1 MEDKYPNVSILTPT
15 YERKHFIKLCIF
27 NLVNQIYPLEKLEWF
42 LLDDSKEPYTKEKLD
57 YIKDS
62 IKPIKFKYLYETNK
76 QTIGA
81 KRNKLVKLSTYKT
94 VIMMDDDDI
103 YQPTYVQKSIYT
115 LIDKKVKCVGSN
127 QMIFYFQAKP
137 DKRLTIIRCQA
148 KRQIHEATLCFT
160 KKYFN
165 SMGGFKKN
173 SQGEGVGLI
182 DFNDKNVE
190 NIPIDDLMICVVH
203 KGQTLSKD
211 PFYEYSDHVQPYNN
225 REIIKKHSDIVDE
238 VVKFYN

>member
-1 MEDKYPNVSILTPT
+1 
-15 YERKHFIKLCIF
+15 
-27 NLVNQIYPLEKLEWF
+27 
-42 LLDDSKEPYTKEKLD
+42 
-57 YIKDS
+57 
-62 IKPIKFKYLYETNK
+62 
-76 QTIGA
+76 
-81 KRNKLVKLSTYKT
+81 
-94 VIMMDDDDI
+94 MMDDDDI
-103 YQPTYVQKSIYT
+103 YQPTYVQKLIDT

-127 QMIFYFQAKP
+127 QMIFYYQSKP
-137 DKRLTIIRCQA
+137 DKRLTIIRCEA

-165 SMGGFKKN
+165 SMIGFKKN

-190 NIPIDDLMICVVH
+190 NIPIDELMVCVVH

-225 REIIKKHSDIVDE
+225 REIIKKHYDIVNE
-238 VVKFYN
+238 VVNYMITIDSD